1 MDVAPP
7 PAYPA
12 ELEADVVLADGGTAR
27 LRPIR
32 PDDAAGLRDLHARLS
47 PETIYRR
54 FFSPRRELSDEE
66 VDHLVRVDYRDRLAL
81 VVVLEG
87 TLVAVA
93 RYDRVPKSAD
103 AEVAFVV
110 EDRHQGRGIGTI
122 LLEHLAAAAVWRGIR
137 RFVADAL
144 ADNRAMLGVFRSAGF
159 EESQA
164 LDAGVVRVVL
174 DLVPTREYLERVEE
188 RERVAGVRSIER
200 LLRPRSVAVV
210 GASREPGT
218 IGHELFR
225 NLLSG
230 RFAGPVYPVN
240 PKATHVASVR
250 AYPSVL
256 EVPDA
261 IDLAVVAVPA
271 ALVPDVVRECG
282 EKGVHGLVV
291 VSAGFAEAGP
301 KGAAAERE
309 LARLAHEL
317 GMRVVGPNC
326 MGVVNTDPD
335 VSMNATFAPVP
346 PRRGRV
352 AFSSQS
358 GGLGIAILA
367 EAARRGL
374 GVSSFVS
381 IGNKADV
388 SSNDLL
394 RYWEQDPSTDV
405 VLLYLESF
413 GNPRM
418 FSRIARRLARRKP
431 IVAVKGGRTRAGSRG
446 AASHTAAMAT
456 PEVAVEALF
465 RQAGVIRVDTLEEL
479 FDVAGL
485 LVDQPLPEGCRVA
498 IVGNAGGPGVLA
510 ADACESHGLEVPE
523 LSADTQARLRSFLPA
538 EAAVR
543 NPVDLVA
550 SASAEDY
557 RRALEA
563 VLDDEGV
570 DAVLVIF
577 TPPLVTEAADVAEVL
592 AEVGARASKPLL
604 ANFLATDAALAALRG
619 AARPIPWFAYPES
632 AARALA
638 RVAAHVAWQKR
649 PEGVVPELPD
659 VDAER
664 AAALVRDA
672 LAGAS
677 SRDALW
683 LAADVSAELLGA
695 YGVPVLETRRAVD
708 ADSAA
713 AAAAEIGY
721 PVVVKA
727 GSPAIVH
734 KSDVGG
740 VVVGV
745 ADEDG
750 LRAACADLSARLGD
764 ALGGVLVQPV
774 APAGVEL
781 IVGVLQD
788 PAFGPL
794 VLLGAGGT
802 AAELLGDR
810 RVTLVPLTD
819 VDAHELVRSLRS
831 SPLLLG
837 YRNSPACDVE
847 ALEDLLVR
855 VSRLADD
862 LPEVA
867 ELDCNPVVASPAG
880 VVAVDVK
887 VRLAPAPLR
896 PPLVVRRLR

>member
-1 MDVAPP
+1 MDAAEPSR
-7 PAYPA
+7 YPA

-27 LRPIR
+27 VRPIR
-32 PDDAAGLRDLHARLS
+32 PDDAAALRDLHARLS

-54 FFSPRRELSDEE
+54 FFSPRRELTDEE

-87 TLVAVA
+87 ALVAVA
-93 RYDRVPKSAD
+93 RYDRIPGSAD

-144 ADNRAMLGVFRSAGF
+144 AENRAMLGVFRSAGF
-159 EESQA
+159 EETQA
-164 LDAGVVRVVL
+164 LESGVVRVVL

-225 NLLSG
+225 NLLNG
-230 RFAGPVYPVN
+230 GFAGPVYPVN

-261 IDLAVVAVPA
+261 VDLAVVAVPA
-271 ALVPDVVRECG
+271 ALVPAVVRECG

-346 PRRGRV
+346 PRRGGV

-367 EAARRGL
+367 EAGRRGL

-394 RYWEQDPSTDV
+394 RYWEQDPSTEV
-405 VLLYLESF
+405 ILLYLESF

-418 FSRIARRLARRKP
+418 FSRIARRIARRKP
-431 IVAVKGGRTRAGSRG
+431 IVAVKGGRTPAGSRG

-485 LVDQPLPEGCRVA
+485 LVDQPLPQGCRVA

-523 LSADTQARLRSFLPA
+523 LSPETQARLRSFLPA
-538 EAAVR
+538 EAAVG

-550 SASAEDY
+550 SASAQDY

-563 VLDDEGV
+563 VLADERV

-577 TPPLVTEAADVAEVL
+577 TPPLVTQAADVAEAL
-592 AEVGARASKPLL
+592 AEVGATASKPLL
-604 ANFLATDAALAALRG
+604 ANFLATDAAIAALRG
-619 AARPIPWFAYPES
+619 AARPIPWFAYPEA

-638 RVAAHVAWQKR
+638 RVAGHVAWRER
-649 PEGVVPELPD
+649 PEGAVPELAD
-659 VDAER
+659 VDSSR
-664 AAALVRDA
+664 AAALVRDS
-672 LAGAS
+672 LGTAS

-683 LAADVSAELLGA
+683 LAGDLAAELLGA
-695 YGVPVLETRRAVD
+695 YGIPVIPTRRAAD
-708 ADSAA
+708 ADSAVA
-713 AAAAEIGY
+713 AAEEIGY

-727 GSPAIVH
+727 GSPTIVH

-745 ADEDG
+745 ADEAA
-750 LRAACADLSARLGD
+750 LRAAFADLSARLGD

-781 IVGVLQD
+781 IVGVVQD

-819 VDAHELVRSLRS
+819 VDARELVRSLRS
-831 SPLLLG
+831 SPLLFG
-837 YRNSPACDVE
+837 YRGSPACDVE
-847 ALEDLLVR
+847 ALEDMLVR

-867 ELDCNPVVASPAG
+867 ELDCNPVVASAAG
-880 VVAVDVK
+880 VVALDVK